1 MPEYEI
7 RLRGPIDPSW
17 SDWFGGLAVSVTGSG
32 DTLLSGLVVDQAAL
46 HGILLRIRDLSLELV
61 SLRRLDA

>member
-17 SDWFGGLAVSVTGSG
+17 SDWFCGLEVSSTSTS
-32 DTLLSGLVVDQAAL
+32 DTLLSGFVVDQAAL
-46 HGILLRIRDLSLELV
+46 HGILLRIRDLSLELI
-61 SLRRLDA
+61 SLRQLNA

>member
-7 RLRGPIDPSW
+7 RLRGPLDQSW
-17 SDWFGGLAVSVTGSG
+17 SDWLGGLEVSLTGTG

-46 HGILLRIRDLSLELV
+46 HGILLRVRDLSLELL
-61 SLRRLDA
+61 SLRQLDA